1 MVALFYLMV
10 LIALLVVNI
19 LAIRHVILTERKRSN
34 TCIPVDEAHRVFV
47 PIRNRLRLHSK
58 TNEQKEL
65 IAVIVEPRQ
74 HRNLIPVIKNVM
86 KKIPDVYVY
95 HGSENRDMLR
105 AAFGDTIH
113 YIELPVANLT
123 HVEYNCLMTLPEF
136 YEIIPAEFL
145 LIFQTDSCLF
155 EKSTV
160 NIRDFFK
167 YDYVGAPWIR
177 GGVGNG
183 GLSLRRRQ
191 KMIEVLKEFEFL
203 PRYANEDVYL
213 YDIFRQGNGKLPP
226 DNVAAKAFFEMIES
240 EELPFGAHKKIPEKH
255 RKLISKDELAIL
267 SSY

>member
-1 MVALFYLMV
+1 MVALLYLII
-10 LIALLVVNI
+10 LIVLLVVNI
-19 LAIRHVILTERKRSN
+19 LAIRHVILTEKKYAK
-34 TCIPVDEAHRVFV
+34 TCIPVKEAHRVFV
-47 PIRNRLRLHSK
+47 PIRNRLRLHNKVS
-58 TNEQKEL
+58 EQKEL
-65 IAVIVEPRQ
+65 VAVMVEPRA

-113 YIELPVANLT
+113 YIELPVSNLT
-123 HVEYNCLMTLPEF
+123 PVEYNCLMTLPEF
-136 YEIIPAEFL
+136 YEIIPAEFI

-160 NIRDFFK
+160 NIRDYFK
-167 YDYVGAPWIR
+167 YDYVGAPWRR

-191 KMIEVLKEFEFL
+191 KMIDVLKEFEFL
-203 PRYANEDVYL
+203 PRYANEDLYI
-213 YDIFRQGNGKLPP
+213 YDILRQGNGKLPP
-226 DNVAAKAFFEMIES
+226 DDVAAKAFFESIDS
-240 EELPFGAHKKIPEKH
+240 EELPFGAHKNIPEKH

-267 SSY
+267 SNY

>member
-1 MVALFYLMV
+1 MVALLYLIV
-10 LIALLVVNI
+10 LITLLVVNI
-19 LAIRHVILTERKRSN
+19 LAIRHVLLTERKYSRGY
-34 TCIPVDEAHRVFV
+34 IPVQEAHRVYV
-47 PIRNRLRLHSK
+47 PIRNRLRLHTKVS
-58 TNEQKEL
+58 EQKEV
-65 IAVIVEPRQ
+65 IAVMVEPRP
-74 HRNLIPVIKNVM
+74 HHNLIPVIKSVM

-105 AAFGDTIH
+105 AEFKDTIH

-123 HVEYNCLMTLPEF
+123 PVEYNCLMTLPEF
-136 YEIIPAEFL
+136 YEIIPADFV

-160 NIRDFFK
+160 NIRDFFQ
-167 YDYVGAPWIR
+167 YDYVGAPWIK

-191 KMIEVLKEFEFL
+191 KMIEVLKEYEFL

-213 YDIFRQGNGKLPP
+213 YDILRQGNGKLPP

-240 EELPFGAHKKIPEKH
+240 DELPLGAHKHIPEKH
-255 RKLISKDELAIL
+255 RKLITKDELAIL
-267 SSY
+267 SNY